1 MNDNIGKNLFSV
13 RKQLRLPDF
22 DYSMPGAYFVTI
34 CTQNKQCLFGAI
46 KNGKM
51 KLNPNGEIV
60 QSSWIDL
67 PNHYAGINND
77 VFAVMPNHVHGIII
91 IHDENRR
98 SGSYI
103 SSEAEYL
110 RLRAYGNPTLRKNI
124 LYQKSYVLLKPIRP
138 EI

>member
-1 MNDNIGKNLFSV
+1 
-13 RKQLRLPDF
+13 
-22 DYSMPGAYFVTI
+22 MPGAYFVTI

-51 KLNPNGEIV
+51 KANPNGEIV

-124 LYQKSYVLLKPIRP
+124 LYQKSYVLLKPIRL